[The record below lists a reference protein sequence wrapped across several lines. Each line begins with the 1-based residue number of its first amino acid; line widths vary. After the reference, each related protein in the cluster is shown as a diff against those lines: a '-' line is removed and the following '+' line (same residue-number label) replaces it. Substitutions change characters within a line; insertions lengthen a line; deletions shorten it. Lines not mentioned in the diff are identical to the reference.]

1 MRISDWSSDVCSSDL
16 AEPPEEVL
24 LHGGARIHHHVHG
37 ADVAGVHEDLRHRQ
51 PPLLGM
57 EVADGEARHAD
68 RLAHVIAIAEA
79 YHAAVEGHGGGK
91 ELEHRA
97 HLVDAEGSEEQPTE
111 LKSTIHI

>member
-24 LHGGARIHHHVHG
+24 LHGGARVHHHVHG

-57 EVADGEARHAD
+57 EVADGEARNAD
-68 RLAHVIAIAEA
+68 RLAHVIAVAEA
-79 YHAAVEGHGGGK
+79 HTAAVEGQRAS
-91 ELEHRA
+91 EALEHTA
-97 HLVDAEGSEEQPTE
+97 PLDDA
-111 LKSTIHI
+111 